1 MSKRDEL
8 VMAYMKAVIH
18 VQGQYDL
25 DFLTPDELVQAYSVV
40 PATGISFEAF
50 LRKLKIDPKEL
61 EEVDP
66 ETGLT
71 ESQLAEN
78 DAGIENLRSLAK
90 VAPNVVKIGK
100 PKKRK
105 RGPADEEDRLA
116 SAG

>member
-8 VMAYMKAVIH
+8 VMAYMKAVVH

-25 DFLTPDELVQAYSVV
+25 DFLTPDELVHAFNVV
-40 PATGISFEAF
+40 PQTGINFESF
-50 LRKLKIDPKEL
+50 LRRLKIDPKEL
-61 EEVDP
+61 EEADP

-78 DAGIENLRSLAK
+78 DAGLENLRSLSK
-90 VAPNVVKIGK
+90 IAPNVVKIGK

-105 RGPADEEDRLA
+105 RGSDEKDRLA